1 MAAPAWSQTYVGVT
15 PPAVAPERVVQTP
28 TTQAPASPDRIA
40 FTGADI
46 AELVAIA
53 AFGISAGMVTV
64 RVGRERARPVAA

>member
-15 PPAVAPERVVQTP
+15 PPAVAAEQLVQTP
-28 TTQAPASPDRIA
+28 TTQAPTSSGGIA

-46 AELVAIA
+46 AEMVAIA

-64 RVGRERARPVAA
+64 RMGRERARPVAA